1 MNPTIITNH
10 KLDTINA
17 TILEGNAASCGG
29 LVDANTKLQEIK
41 VVLEAEKVVL
51 DNTLNA
57 INTNVLKASFNGLS
71 RNVACDENGVLKSNI
86 VVENIALTPI
96 TDGITIFGSA
106 NGTDRVM
113 IVTDEFGKLQT
124 TDTDLNSKILTT
136 NTSLSNILTETLGVK
151 NVITQTTN
159 QHLNDIKTIIEAV
172 RVLTVTI
179 NTNINS
185 IAINNNL
192 DVITRRLIDEE
203 SQTFTQFH
211 SFSSVDLGTGANR
224 YRSVTYAG
232 SILSSSGFTIT
243 PEIIIQLSSDNI
255 NFYSDGTVCSFYK
268 ETPNL
273 WQFVF
278 QRADISMRY
287 CRLHFKQEITTNNI
301 YETISKN

>member
-1 MNPTIITNH
+1 MDNTIITNR

-17 TILEGNAASCGG
+17 SILQCNAESSGD
-29 LVDANTKLQEIK
+29 LVNANIKLQEIK
-41 VVLEAEKVVL
+41 VVLEAEKTVL

-57 INTNVLKASFNGLS
+57 INTNILKASFNGEPIL
-71 RNVACDENGVLKSNI
+71 VVCDENGVLKSNKLSPNTDGTTI
-86 VVENIALTPI
+86 FGT
-96 TDGITIFGSA
+96 TDGI
-106 NGTDRVM
+106 NRVM
-113 IVTDEFGKLQT
+113 IVTDEIGKLQT

-151 NVITQTTN
+151 SVITQTTN
-159 QHLNDIKTIIEAV
+159 GHLIDIKTIIEAV
-172 RVLTVTI
+172 RVLTLTI

-192 DVITRRLIDEE
+192 DVITRRLIDET

-232 SILSSSGFTIT
+232 SILNFSGFTIT

-268 ETPNL
+268 ETNNL

-287 CRLHFKQEITTNNI
+287 CRLHFKQQITTNNI